1 MLVCATRCRL
11 APGNAICRSEPD
23 EEEQEEEDGEMRS
36 VRGAQEK
43 DETGSRGACQNSA
56 IHMIREAAS
65 CYKWQMVKRFTLL
78 RYRARAVMR

>member
-23 EEEQEEEDGEMRS
+23 EEEEEDGEMRS
-36 VRGAQEK
+36 VRGVQKEN
-43 DETGSRGACQNSA
+43 ENGSRGACQKSA